1 MATYLGNHKYNVYL
15 GGKVKFIITNA
26 VNNQDPDGY
35 VYIPATT
42 VNNDLLT
49 TEDGLYLK
57 LREEQ

>member
-57 LREEQ
+57 LREE